1 MENQQWQK
9 IDGTRQVELYPWVR
23 KPDLASSNSYV
34 LSTAEQLAV
43 IDPGGSPDQT
53 EGLVSVLRARLQER
67 RRPVFLYLTHCHFDH
82 AIEAIRSG
90 VWREFPGLKIVVH
103 EAGAAAL
110 STGDRTITQA
120 GILGIDFPSALPDSS
135 RLASPGRGMSCETGS
150 PPLLAVVPLGAG
162 DFLEVYATPG
172 HSPDGLCFRVG
183 EVLFAGD
190 LLAAVTPLV
199 AGAAGWSHPDLIASL
214 KTVVRLLEGGRI
226 RVCGPGHGNLLH
238 GETIP
243 KALQK
248 TLSEA
253 ALLSKIELVNPERV
267 RFVTGYAQQL
277 FEELAALFTLIHNRI
292 ERVAR
297 RMDEFEEY
305 SAARQIRQIL
315 DSDQVTQLLLEFR
328 NFQAGLHRGQ
338 LIEVQVAQKAIQVV
352 PRIRR
357 LLENDQLQRVI
368 DRSLL
373 RFTCALLTDF
383 MQAAKGIRLEEER
396 QQHNLNG
403 LVAALVAELSRRPG
417 APASLE
423 DIPDD
428 PAGFCEFLIASIAH
442 VPIFK
447 DVALRYDGADDGV
460 RVRLVIPRFQDCLK
474 RFLEDLVDW
483 GAKAITLKVERETAK
498 ARLAIDAEFTRP
510 VFEVGEHRLHTYHRQ
525 FPSSGV
531 QMDVHF
537 LPTTLNFQLSFDSN
551 GLSPGS

>member
-9 IDGTRQVELYPWVR
+9 VEGAHQVEIYPWVR

-34 LSTAEQLAV
+34 LSTADQLAV

-53 EGLVSVLRARLQER
+53 EALVSVLRSRLQER

-82 AIEAIRSG
+82 AVEAIRSG

-103 EAGAAAL
+103 EAGAVAL
-110 STGDRTITQA
+110 STGDRAITQA
-120 GILGIDFPSALPDSS
+120 GILGLEFPSALPDSS
-135 RLASPGRGMSCETGS
+135 RLASPGRGMLCETAA

-162 DFLEVYATPG
+162 DSLEVYATPG

-199 AGAAGWSHPDLIASL
+199 AGAAGWSHPDLIESL
-214 KTVVRLLEGGRI
+214 KTVVQLLAGDRI
-226 RVCGPGHGNLLH
+226 RVCALGHGNLLH

-243 KALQK
+243 RAFQK

-267 RFVTGYAQQL
+267 RFVTACAQQL
-277 FEELAALFTLIHNRI
+277 FEELAALFTLINHRI

-305 SAARQIRQIL
+305 SAARQIRAIL

-338 LIEVQVAQKAIQVV
+338 LIEVQVALKAIQVV

-396 QQHNLNG
+396 QEHNLHA
-403 LVAALVAELSRRPG
+403 LVSALVAELTRRPG

-428 PAGFCEFLIASIAH
+428 PAGFCEFLISSIAY

-447 DVALRYDGADDGV
+447 DVALRYDGPDDGV
-460 RVRLVIPRFQDCLK
+460 RVRLVMPRFLDCLK

-483 GAKAITLKVERETAK
+483 GAKAITLKVERDPPK
-498 ARLAIDAEFTRP
+498 ARLTIHAEFGRP
-510 VFEVGEHRLHTYHRQ
+510 VFDVGEHRLQPYHRQ
-525 FPSSGV
+525 FPSSGA
-531 QMDVHF
+531 QMDVQF
-537 LPTTLNFQLSFDSN
+537 LPTALDFRLSFAPE
-551 GLSPGS
+551 G

>member
-9 IDGTRQVELYPWVR
+9 IDGTRQVEVYPWVR
-23 KPDLASSNSYV
+23 KPDVSSSNSYV

-53 EGLVSVLRARLQER
+53 EALVSVLRPRLQER
-67 RRPVFLYLTHCHFDH
+67 QRPVFLYLTHCHIDH
-82 AIEAIRSG
+82 AIEAIRNG
-90 VWREFPGLKIVVH
+90 VWRDFPGLKIVVH

-110 STGDRTITQA
+110 STGDRAITQA
-120 GILGIDFPSALPDSS
+120 GILGIEFPSALPDSS
-135 RLASPGRGMSCETGS
+135 LLASPDRGMPGQTGT

-162 DFLEVYATPG
+162 DSLEVYATPG

-183 EVLFAGD
+183 EILFAGD
-190 LLAAVTPLV
+190 LLAGVTPLV
-199 AGAAGWSHPDLIASL
+199 AGAAGWSHPDLVESL
-214 KTVVRLLEGGRI
+214 KTVLQLLESGGI
-226 RVCGPGHGNLLH
+226 HVCGPGHGNLLQ

-243 KALQK
+243 KAFQK

-253 ALLSKIELVNPERV
+253 ARLSRIELVNPERV

-277 FEELAALFTLIHNRI
+277 FEELGALFALINSRI

-328 NFQAGLHRGQ
+328 NFQAALHRGQ
-338 LIEVQVAQKAIQVV
+338 LLEVQVALKAIQVV

-357 LLENDQLQRVI
+357 LLENDHLPRVI

-373 RFTCALLTDF
+373 RFACALLTDF

-396 QQHNLNG
+396 QEYNLH
-403 LVAALVAELSRRPG
+403 ALVVALVPELTKRPG
-417 APASLE
+417 APVSLD

-428 PAGFCEFLIASIAH
+428 PAGFCEFLISSIAH

-447 DVALRYDGADDGV
+447 DVALRYDGPDDDV
-460 RVRLVIPRFQDCLK
+460 RVRLVMPRFQDCLK

-483 GAKAITLKVERETAK
+483 GCLLYTSRCV
-498 ARLAIDAEFTRP
+498 
-510 VFEVGEHRLHTYHRQ
+510 
-525 FPSSGV
+525 
-531 QMDVHF
+531 
-537 LPTTLNFQLSFDSN
+537 
-551 GLSPGS
+551 